1 MTTRG
6 AVVAFG
12 APDVPP
18 PCTVNPDLNG
28 FSAIPKTQLESSCGT
43 RWANFSRVSMQFLPP
58 LLYTFKRPSKNL
70 HSRAKVLLSAP
81 QQKLQLAMQ
90 LCHPDDHASAPTGA
104 GGFSILEHFH
114 SIPKLT
120 PSEMVHRV
128 VVEWISGTFFRQF
141 ALMLS
146 ALVSNDFPPFGA
158 AAQSLVFMINF
169 GVPMSAGLV
178 TIVSGGHQ
186 QIRTNHVCI

>member
-1 MTTRG
+1 MTTRR

-43 RWANFSRVSMQFLPP
+43 RWAIFFSSVNAILAPFTP
-58 LLYTFKRPSKNL
+58 LKDLQ
-70 HSRAKVLLSAP
+70 SRAKVLPSAP

-104 GGFSILEHFH
+104 GGFSRLEHFH
-114 SIPKLT
+114 SIPKLI
-120 PSEMVHRV
+120 PSEMVHKV